1 MCRWDE
7 LPQNMQ
13 VKEVKRY
20 YDILQRHKASLIL
33 KRLFDIIVA
42 GVLLVLL
49 SPLLLILAVCIKL
62 DSKGPV
68 FFRQVNSV
76 RWLTTQ
82 IKSERRLPRK
92 VIPE

>member
-1 MCRWDE
+1 MRKWDE
-7 LPQNMQ
+7 LPKFMRTD
-13 VKEVKRY
+13 EVKRY

-68 FFRQVNSV
+68 FFR
-76 RWLTTQ
+76 WLTTQ

-92 VIPE
+92 VMPE